1 MHGRRGLWVING
13 AQKKKK
19 AEETTHMSSSS
30 GGVVPGDVTAPNPLH
45 NTSKYKVYVQAV
57 DRALK
62 TFENPNEWADLISAL
77 AKLTKVC
84 IYLYFCY

>member
-1 MHGRRGLWVING
+1 
-13 AQKKKK
+13 
-19 AEETTHMSSSS
+19 MSSSS
-30 GGVVPGDVTAPNPLH
+30 GGLVPGDVMTPNPLH

-77 AKLTKVC
+77 AKLAKVRWLLHSC
-84 IYLYFCY
+84 LTLTFDVVRIVILTIFPSL

>member
-1 MHGRRGLWVING
+1 M
-13 AQKKKK
+13 A
-19 AEETTHMSSSS
+19 
-30 GGVVPGDVTAPNPLH
+30 PGDVTAPNPLH

-77 AKLTKVC
+77 AKLAKVRDIFMLPIC
-84 IYLYFCY
+84 LLVVLFLFLFT